1 MATVRLGD
9 LLKSKGLINDDQ
21 IRVALVQQ
29 KVTGD
34 LLGDVFLKQDF
45 VSSRELGQALAEQAG
60 LEFADL
66 TEYPVSEEALRA
78 VPRDLAEKNGF
89 IPMDLDD
96 GRLTIGITNPSN
108 IMAIDRV
115 TALTK
120 AQPRVC
126 MVDTDS
132 FHASLEKSYF
142 FLENPV
148 MENMAKAIA
157 TIRSAGTASGTDVT
171 TLTDLVIVDGV
182 RRNATDIHISPAL
195 DMVNVLYRIDGVLH
209 YGHALPKEARAGLVS
224 RIKIL
229 SRLDI
234 AETRLPQDGS
244 FSYEFLHKNYDIRVS
259 TSPTIHGENV
269 VLRILAG
276 SGPLLRID
284 KLGFDPASIRGIKR
298 LFHQPHGVVLIVGP
312 TGSGKTTTLYA
323 ALREINF
330 LERNVL
336 TVEDPVEYRLSLI
349 RQSQVNDKA
358 GYDFAFAARNFM
370 RQDPDVILIGE
381 IRDEETA
388 RIAIRSSITGHLVL
402 STLHTN
408 DAVTAIPRLL
418 DLHVDRFLMSSAL
431 LAIIAQRLVRKL
443 CPFCKVEH
451 SLDAAE
457 AEIFAG
463 EGIAIESV
471 LTGKGCSRCNGVGYS
486 GRTVIGEVITVDD
499 ELRELIYSDVAI
511 TTLKSAAIRKGMTP
525 LRLDGLQK
533 VARGITSLDEVQRVA
548 G

>member
-9 LLKSKGLINDDQ
+9 LLKSKGLIDDDQ
-21 IRVALVQQ
+21 IRVALIQQ

-89 IPMDLDD
+89 IPMDIDN

-115 TALTK
+115 TALTRH
-120 AQPRVC
+120 QPRVC

-148 MENMAKAIA
+148 LENMAKAIA
-157 TIRSAGTASGTDVT
+157 TIRAAGTASGTDVT
-171 TLTDLVIVDGV
+171 TLTDLVMVDGV

-195 DMVNVLYRIDGVLH
+195 DMVHVLYRIDGVLH
-209 YGHALPKEARAGLVS
+209 YGHALPKEARAGLAS

-284 KLGFDPASIRGIKR
+284 KLGFDAASIRRIKR

-349 RQSQVNDKA
+349 RQCQVNDKA

-418 DLHVDRFLMSSAL
+418 DLNVDRFLMSSAL
-431 LAIIAQRLVRKL
+431 LAIVAQRLVRKL

-451 SLDAAE
+451 PLDAPE
-457 AEIFAG
+457 AEIFASD
-463 EGIAIESV
+463 GITVESV
-471 LTGKGCSRCNGVGYS
+471 FASKGCSRCNGLGYS

-511 TTLKSAAIRKGMTP
+511 TTLKTAAIRKGMTP
-525 LRLDGLQK
+525 LRIDGLQK
-533 VARGITSLDEVQRVA
+533 VAMGITSLVEVQRVA

>member
-21 IRVALVQQ
+21 VRVALVQQ

-66 TEYPVSEEALRA
+66 NEYPVSEEALRA

-89 IPMDLDD
+89 IPMDLENE
-96 GRLTIGITNPSN
+96 RLTIGITNPSN

-115 TALTK
+115 TALTR

-148 MENMAKAIA
+148 LENMAKAIA
-157 TIRSAGTASGTDVT
+157 AVKATGTASGTDVT
-171 TLTDLVIVDGV
+171 TLTDLVMVDGV

-195 DMVNVLYRIDGVLH
+195 DMVHVLYRIDGVLH

-269 VLRILAG
+269 VMRILAG

-284 KLGFDPASIRGIKR
+284 KLGFDAASIKSIKH
-298 LFHQPHGVVLIVGP
+298 LFQQPHGVVLIVGP

-418 DLHVDRFLMSSAL
+418 DLNVDRFLMSSAL
-431 LAIIAQRLVRKL
+431 LAILAQRLVRKL
-443 CPFCKVEH
+443 CPFCKVERAMDDTEREVFTSH
-451 SLDAAE
+451 
-457 AEIFAG
+457 
-463 EGIAIESV
+463 GIAIESV
-471 LTGKGCSRCNGVGYS
+471 FGSKGCSRCNGLGYS
-486 GRTVIGEVITVDD
+486 GRTVIGEVISIDD

-511 TTLKSAAIRKGMTP
+511 TTLKAAAMRKGMTP
-525 LRLDGLQK
+525 LRVDGLQK
-533 VARGITSLDEVQRVA
+533 VARGITSLDEIQRVA

>member
-1 MATVRLGD
+1 MATIRIGD

-21 IRVALVQQ
+21 IRVALIQQ

-45 VSSRELGQALAEQAG
+45 VSSRELGQALAEQASM
-60 LEFADL
+60 EFVDL
-66 TEYPVSEEALRA
+66 TVYPVSEEALRA
-78 VPRDLAEKNGF
+78 VPRDLAEKTGF
-89 IPMDLDD
+89 IPIDKED
-96 GRLTIGITNPSN
+96 GRLLIGITNPSN

-115 TALTK
+115 TALTN

-148 MENMAKAIA
+148 MENMAKIIG
-157 TIRSAGTASGTDVT
+157 TIQTAGSASGTDVT
-171 TLTDLVIVDGV
+171 ALNDLLIVDGM
-182 RRNATDIHISPAL
+182 RRNATDIHISPAM
-195 DMVNVLYRIDGVLH
+195 DMVHVLYRIDGVLH

-244 FSYEFLHKNYDIRVS
+244 FSYEFLHKGYDIRVS

-276 SGPLLRID
+276 SGPLLRIE
-284 KLGFDPASIRGIKR
+284 KLGFDAACVKSIKR
-298 LFHQPHGVVLIVGP
+298 LFHQPYGVVLIVGP

-336 TVEDPVEYRLSLI
+336 TIEDPVEYRLNLI

-402 STLHTN
+402 STLHSN
-408 DAVTAIPRLL
+408 DAVTAVPRLL
-418 DLHVDRFLMSSAL
+418 DLNVDRFLMSSAL
-431 LAIIAQRLVRKL
+431 LAVIAQRLVRKL
-443 CPFCKVEH
+443 CPFCKVIET
-451 SLDAAE
+451 LDDAQT
-457 AEIFAG
+457 EIFASH
-463 EGIAIESV
+463 AISIDSV
-471 LTGKGCSRCNGVGYS
+471 FSSKGCSRCGGLGYS
-486 GRTVIGEVITVDD
+486 GRSVIGEVIAVDD

-511 TTLKSAAIRKGMTP
+511 TALKAAAMRKGMTP
-525 LRLDGLQK
+525 LRIDGLYK
-533 VARGITSLDEVQRVA
+533 VAQGITSLDEVQRVA

>member
-66 TEYPVSEEALRA
+66 NEYPVSEEALRA

-89 IPMDLDD
+89 IPMDLENE
-96 GRLTIGITNPSN
+96 RLTIGITNPSN

-115 TALTK
+115 TALTR

-148 MENMAKAIA
+148 LENMAKAIA
-157 TIRSAGTASGTDVT
+157 AVKATGTASGTDVT
-171 TLTDLVIVDGV
+171 TLTDLVMVDGV

-195 DMVNVLYRIDGVLH
+195 DMVHVLYRIDGVLH

-269 VLRILAG
+269 VMRILAG

-284 KLGFDPASIRGIKR
+284 KLGFDAASIKSIKH
-298 LFHQPHGVVLIVGP
+298 LFQQPHGVVLIVGP

-418 DLHVDRFLMSSAL
+418 DLNVDRFLMSSAL
-431 LAIIAQRLVRKL
+431 LAILAQRLVRKL
-443 CPFCKVEH
+443 CPFCKVERAMDDTEREVFTSH
-451 SLDAAE
+451 
-457 AEIFAG
+457 
-463 EGIAIESV
+463 GITIESV
-471 LTGKGCSRCNGVGYS
+471 FGSKGCSRCNGLGYS
-486 GRTVIGEVITVDD
+486 GRTVIGEVISIDD

-511 TTLKSAAIRKGMTP
+511 TTLKAAAMRKGMTP
-525 LRLDGLQK
+525 LRVDGLQK
-533 VARGITSLDEVQRVA
+533 VARGITSLDEIQRVA